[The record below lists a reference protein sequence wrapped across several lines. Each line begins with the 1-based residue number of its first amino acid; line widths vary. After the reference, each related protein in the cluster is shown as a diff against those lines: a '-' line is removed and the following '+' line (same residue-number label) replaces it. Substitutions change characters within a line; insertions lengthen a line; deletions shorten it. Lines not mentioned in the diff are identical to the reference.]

1 MAAPSGSKASPG
13 SGRPPRSCSPPTGSY
28 RAPPT
33 PMEVKRMPDDASP
46 VVATG
51 SSIKVGRVVSVSG
64 APIIAL
70 IRDPRSC
77 GGPDREQMVQVG
89 SLVQTYTADA
99 VVFGMVRGFSIT
111 IPPQHP
117 REPELKIAI
126 ER

>member
-1 MAAPSGSKASPG
+1 MRISDWSSDV
-13 SGRPPRSCSPPTGSY
+13 CSSDL

-64 APIIAL
+64 AQIIAL

-77 GGPDREQMVQVG
+77 GGTDREQMVQVG
-89 SLVQTYTADA
+89 SLVKIYTADA
-99 VVFGMVRGFSIT
+99 VVFGMVSGFSIP
-111 IPPQHP
+111 IPTQDAGESEQIGRAHV
-117 REPELKIAI
+117 
-126 ER
+126 